1 MGAPGKTLI
10 KWVQGRRP
18 CLPEALFQQ
27 PVHSTIPNVLS
38 HPPCPMSVI
47 TRQYAMIQP
56 IPLRVVEQAPDMAGL
71 PMNIEA
77 EAALIGALMI
87 DNRLVEDVV
96 SRLRPEHFAEG
107 LHGRV
112 YAAILKLS
120 ERNMA
125 ATPVTLK
132 PMFDADPAM
141 IEMGGAAYLAG
152 LTMQSGALLAAR
164 DFASQ
169 IYDLALLRELIRV
182 GRDMATNAADTSGD
196 IAPIDQITSA
206 EMALYKVAEAG
217 EVSGAVKTFGQ
228 ATREAIDMADRAMKS
243 GGHLSGYTTGL
254 DALNAKIGGLHKSD
268 LVVLAGRPAMGKT
281 ALATNIAFACA
292 QRYAQDIARGV
303 EADKTSG
310 APVAFFSLEMSS
322 DQLATRVLAE
332 QSNVNSENLRMGKI
346 SHEEFGRLARAAGD
360 LNDLPFFIDD
370 TPALSIAA
378 LRTRARRMKRQHGIG
393 LIVVDYLQLLQ
404 GSGRGN
410 ADNRVQEISEITRGL
425 KTLAKELQVPVLA
438 LSQLSRAVE
447 AREDKHPQLSDLRES
462 GTIEQDADIVLFV
475 YREEYYHSLK
485 QPDPSDGD
493 KHMKWKEKAEKIF
506 GLAEVVVAK
515 QRHGSTGT
523 VLLTF
528 HKSTTKFADR
538 APDAYMPETMR
549 D

>member
-1 MGAPGKTLI
+1 MN
-10 KWVQGRRP
+10 
-18 CLPEALFQQ
+18 LP
-27 PVHSTIPNVLS
+27 T
-38 HPPCPMSVI
+38 
-47 TRQYAMIQP
+47 
-56 IPLRVVEQAPDMAGL
+56 PLRIVDAAPDMTGL

-77 EAALIGALMI
+77 EAALLGALMI
-87 DNRLVEDVV
+87 DNRLVEEVV
-96 SRLRPEHFAEG
+96 PRLRAEHFAEG

-120 ERNMA
+120 DRNMA

-132 PMFDADPAM
+132 PMFETDPAM

-182 GRDMATNAADTSGD
+182 GRDMATNAADTSAD

-217 EVSGAVKTFGQ
+217 EVAGAVKTFGQ
-228 ATREAIDMADRAMKS
+228 ATREAIEMADRAMKS

-268 LVVLAGRPAMGKT
+268 LVILAGRPAMGKT

-292 QRYAQDIARGV
+292 KRYAEDIARGV
-303 EADKTSG
+303 DPERTSG
-310 APVAFFSLEMSS
+310 TPVAFFSLEMSS

-332 QSNVNSENLRMGKI
+332 QSSVNSESLRMGKI

-360 LNDLPFFIDD
+360 LSDLPFFIDD

-378 LRTRARRMKRQHGIG
+378 LRTRARRMKRQHGVG

-404 GSGRGN
+404 GSGKGGT
-410 ADNRVQEISEITRGL
+410 DNRVQEISEITRGL

-485 QPDPSDGD
+485 QPDIEDRE
-493 KHMKWKEKAEKIF
+493 KHATWLEKQTALH
-506 GLAEVVVAK
+506 GLAEVIVSK

-523 VLLTF
+523 VRLTF
-528 HKSTTKFADR
+528 NGSTTKFSDR
-538 APDAYMPETMR
+538 ADDAYLPER
-549 D
+549 Y

>member
-1 MGAPGKTLI
+1 MPRSLADS
-10 KWVQGRRP
+10 
-18 CLPEALFQQ
+18 E
-27 PVHSTIPNVLS
+27 
-38 HPPCPMSVI
+38 
-47 TRQYAMIQP
+47 AMIQP
-56 IPLRVVEQAPDMAGL
+56 APLRVVDTAPDMAGL

-77 EAALIGALMI
+77 EAALLGALMI

-182 GRDMATNAADTSGD
+182 GREMATNAADTSGD
-196 IAPIDQITSA
+196 VAPIDQITSA
-206 EMALYKVAEAG
+206 EMALYSVAEKG
-217 EVSGAVKTFGQ
+217 EVSGAVKTFRT
-228 ATREAIDMADRAMKS
+228 ATQEALGMAERAMKS

-254 DALNAKIGGLHKSD
+254 TSLNEKIGGLHKSD
-268 LVVLAGRPAMGKT
+268 LVILAGRPAMGKT
-281 ALATNIAFACA
+281 ALATNIAFSCA
-292 QRYAQDIARGV
+292 QRYLQDIHRGV

-332 QSNVNSENLRMGKI
+332 QSGINSELLRMGKI
-346 SHEEFGRLARAAGD
+346 GQEDFTQLARAAGD
-360 LNDLPFFIDD
+360 LSELPFFIDD

-404 GSGRGN
+404 GSGKGGIE
-410 ADNRVQEISEITRGL
+410 NRVQEISEISRGL

-447 AREDKHPQLSDLRES
+447 SREDKHPLLSDLRES
-462 GTIEQDADIVLFV
+462 GSIEQDADIVLFV
-475 YREEYYHSLK
+475 YREEYYHDLK
-485 QPDPSDGD
+485 SPEIPKENSSAEVKD
-493 KHMKWKEKAEKIF
+493 KYLKWQVKKNEVQ

-523 VLLTF
+523 VPLTF

-538 APDAYMPETMR
+538 APDDYMPDAR
-549 D
+549 GD